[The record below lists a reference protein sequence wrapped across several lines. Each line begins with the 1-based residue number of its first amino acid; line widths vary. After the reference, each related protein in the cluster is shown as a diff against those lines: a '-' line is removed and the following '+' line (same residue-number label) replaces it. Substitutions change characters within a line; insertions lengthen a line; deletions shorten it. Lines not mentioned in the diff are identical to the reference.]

1 MTEESEES
9 GVEPGGLALAAML
22 RRLIRKQPGATTVT
36 ITKVTGAHT
45 DEEGEPVPETVVVT
59 TAEPAMPP
67 DTAAH
72 KMARTAMVVSS
83 VAVALALSTIAWRI
97 IRREIRLYAQ

>member
-1 MTEESEES
+1 MSEESEEGGS
-9 GVEPGGLALAAML
+9 VDGGLAIAALL
-22 RRLIRKQPGATTVT
+22 RRIVRKQPGATTVT

-59 TAEPAMPP
+59 TAEPAALV

-72 KMARTAMVVSS
+72 KLARTALIVAS
-83 VAVALALSTIAWRI
+83 VGVALAAFTIAWRAM
-97 IRREIRLYAQ
+97 RHELRHHS

>member
-1 MTEESEES
+1 MTEDSEEGRS
-9 GVEPGGLALAAML
+9 VEPGGLAIAAML

-36 ITKVTGAHT
+36 ITKVTGAHS

-59 TAEPAMPP
+59 TAEPVL

-72 KMARTAMVVSS
+72 KMARTALVIAAVS
-83 VAVALALSTIAWRI
+83 VALAASTIAWRVV
-97 IRREIRLYAQ
+97 RHELRHG